1 MSARHCYR
9 EMRYIQQ
16 LGLDLWQS
24 GKTVCQEFSRG
35 RTLDLVSF
43 TRVLAVLAA
52 MVPHADVSV
61 AGRHK
66 EPTKRVTYRR
76 YNATRK
82 PIRWALLG
90 KGGIDGSVQP

>member
-1 MSARHCYR
+1 MPQGP
-9 EMRYIQQ
+9 EM
-16 LGLDLWQS
+16 
-24 GKTVCQEFSRG
+24 
-35 RTLDLVSF
+35 
-43 TRVLAVLAA
+43 VL